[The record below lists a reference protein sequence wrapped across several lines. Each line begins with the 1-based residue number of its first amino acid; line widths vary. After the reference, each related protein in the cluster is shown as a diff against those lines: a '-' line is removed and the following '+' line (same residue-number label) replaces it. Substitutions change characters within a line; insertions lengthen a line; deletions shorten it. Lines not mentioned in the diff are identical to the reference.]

1 MSKVI
6 FLQNKYF
13 TAFLIVSVTRMRRDT
28 EMLCFGNKFN
38 IASNDHESTIFWI
51 SSFGQIWSKNQNC
64 QSKLKFGIL
73 PKSNMLNS
81 I

>member
-13 TAFLIVSVTRMRRDT
+13 TAFLIVSLTRMRRDT

-38 IASNDHESTIFWI
+38 IASNDHESTIF
-51 SSFGQIWSKNQNC
+51 
-64 QSKLKFGIL
+64 
-73 PKSNMLNS
+73 
-81 I
+81 